1 MRIALGIEYD
11 GHEFY
16 GWQSQAD
23 LQTIQGCLEAA
34 VADVA
39 DEKIALICAG
49 RTDAG
54 VHAIGQVVHFN
65 TNASRSPHAWTLGTR
80 TLLPPTISV
89 RWSQTVDDE
98 FHARFSATARSY
110 RYIIYNSP
118 IRTAILA
125 SRVTCYPHP
134 LAVERM
140 RAAVPCLLGL
150 QDFSSFR
157 STQCQ
162 SKTPIRNL
170 HSITITRQADFVII
184 DLKANAFLHHMVRNI
199 TGVLLRIGSGRLE
212 PAAMREIMQAKNRKA
227 AFETALPNGLYF
239 VSVDYPEPYA
249 FPKTPH
255 SLLFF

>member
-11 GHEFY
+11 GHEFF
-16 GWQSQAD
+16 GWQSQD
-23 LQTIQGCLEAA
+23 KLQTVQGCLEGA
-34 VADVA
+34 VATIA
-39 DEKIALICAG
+39 DEKISLICAG

-54 VHAIGQVVHFN
+54 VHAIGQVVHFD
-65 TNASRSPHAWTLGTR
+65 TNAKRHPHAWTLGTR
-80 TLLPPTISV
+80 ALLPATISV
-89 RWSQTVDDE
+89 RWSQSVDDD
-98 FHARFSATARSY
+98 FHARFSARARSY

-134 LAVERM
+134 LDIERM
-140 RAAVPCLLGL
+140 RAALPCLLGR

-162 SKTPIRNL
+162 SKTPIRNI
-170 HSITITRQADFVII
+170 HTISITRQEDFVLI

-212 PAAMREIMQAKNRKA
+212 PAAMLEIMQAKDRRM

-239 VSVDYPEPYA
+239 VEVDYPEPYA

>member
-16 GWQSQAD
+16 GWQYQEK
-23 LQTIQGCLEAA
+23 LQTVQGCLEQALSKIAA
-34 VADVA
+34 
-39 DEKIALICAG
+39 EKISLICAG

-54 VHAIGQVVHFN
+54 VHAIGQVVHFD
-65 TNASRSPHAWTLGTR
+65 TNATRHPHAWTLGSR
-80 TLLPPTISV
+80 TILPATISV
-89 RWSQTVDDE
+89 RWSQPVDDD
-98 FHARFSATARSY
+98 FHARFTAISRSY

-125 SRVTCYPHP
+125 ARVTCYPYP
-134 LAVERM
+134 LEIGRM
-140 RAAVPCLLGL
+140 RAAATHLVGK

-162 SKTPIRNL
+162 SKTPIRNV
-170 HSITITRQADFVII
+170 HSITITRQDDFVII

-212 PAAMREIMQAKNRKA
+212 PDDMRAIMQSKDRRA

-239 VSVDYPEPYA
+239 VSVDYPETYV
-249 FPKTPH
+249 FPQTPH